1 MKQPVFIYI
10 SLYLLASSYLY
21 VSAIDWSAVDKIL
34 EDGIKDH
41 TYPGCV
47 AAVGDAKVIN
57 LPHLSYLSACGYQQ
71 YYRYFATLKFD

>member
-1 MKQPVFIYI
+1 MKQQVYIYI
-10 SLYLLASSYLY
+10 SVYLLASSCLF

-57 LPHLSYLSACGYQQ
+57 ITYLSYLSACSYQ
-71 YYRYFATLKFD
+71 